1 MNSEERR
8 QYIINLLVKSSSPIK
23 GQKLAE
29 ELGLTR
35 QVIVK
40 DIAIL
45 RAKGTDI
52 IATPDGYIINKD
64 EKGGYFKI
72 LALCHNSDEIEE
84 ELKTIIKYGGVVKDV
99 LVDHPLYGEIK
110 AMLMIKNL
118 YDVDNFV
125 KKFTNYKAEP
135 LLILTNG
142 VHLHTIWTEK
152 EDQMNKII
160 EELSEKGYLLEG

>member
-8 QYIINLLVKSSSPIK
+8 EYIIKLLTANSSPIK
-23 GQKLAE
+23 GQKLSN
-29 ELGLTR
+29 ELGVTR

-45 RAKGTDI
+45 RATGIDI
-52 IATPDGYIINKD
+52 IATPEGYIINK
-64 EKGGYFKI
+64 EVLEGYYKI
-72 LALCHNSDEIEE
+72 LPLHHHANEIED
-84 ELKTIIKYGGVVKDV
+84 ELSIIVKYGGVIKDV
-99 LVDHPLYGEIK
+99 VVEHPLYGEIK

-125 KKFTNYKAEP
+125 KKFNNYKAEP

-142 VHLHTIWTEK
+142 IHLHTIWTEK
-152 EDQMNKII
+152 EEQMNEII
-160 EELSEKGYLLEG
+160 KELRIKGYLVEE